1 MARQSHQLLPGAP
14 ERGNLQGQQGN
25 RWSEAPEKTTR
36 PLNLSAF
43 PRSPPCFRNTLPRA
57 SGAIWPRRASKPC
70 ALAPLS
76 ALLPP
81 QEAFLKNPG
90 LIMAAGS
97 CFHMALG
104 RLHVRPAADGYSCL
118 NTACAITWISLCG
131 CGRPCGMMPSGCLY
145 SWDGG
150 GVTVTGGWVPSPCS
164 STLSHG
170 PTLLHKA
177 ARALS

>member
-1 MARQSHQLLPGAP
+1 MV
-14 ERGNLQGQQGN
+14 
-25 RWSEAPEKTTR
+25 
-36 PLNLSAF
+36 
-43 PRSPPCFRNTLPRA
+43 RSPRKDCAGLGACLPLPEALQLPEPLPCFRNPPPSSFRCHIA
-57 SGAIWPRRASKPC
+57 QECPKPC

-131 CGRPCGMMPSGCLY
+131 SGRLEGCLQDVY
-145 SWDGG
+145 ILGMV
-150 GVTVTGGWVPSPCS
+150 GVSLSQETEEAITYS

-177 ARALS
+177 AWALS